1 MAAEGQ
7 ESCILGIELPVKRTR
22 EDEELNNVAGM
33 ADSVDK
39 NGAEKQQGYIS
50 SVIPGWFSEMS
61 PMWPGLS
68 PLPPA
73 FLFLGFPS
81 FFSLP
86 PHLTFFLC
94 FSVRVLFCYWVI

>member
-7 ESCILGIELPVKRTR
+7 ESCILGFELPAKRTR

-61 PMWPGLS
+61 QMWPGLS
-68 PLPPA
+68 PLPLLFFFWV
-73 FLFLGFPS
+73 FLFLYPHPS
-81 FFSLP
+81 FFV
-86 PHLTFFLC
+86 C